1 VYGRPGVRRKIF
13 MEIKEMR
20 AECVRHYVERR
31 NTPDHADLIVPKDE
45 DEICRIYGCIQEEQK
60 KANRFKKVPR
70 PLEGLNTV
78 EIVEV
83 EPDEETA
90 AE

>member
-1 VYGRPGVRRKIF
+1 MTIEKV
-13 MEIKEMR
+13 R
-20 AECVRHYVERR
+20 AECIRHYVERGH
-31 NTPDHADLIVPKDE
+31 TPAHAELIVPKDE
-45 DEICRIYGCIQEEQK
+45 AEIRRIYGCIQEEQK

-70 PLEGLNTV
+70 PLEGLNII

-90 AE
+90 AD